1 MLDLTINADL
11 ESKIPAVTVGWIT
24 ATVQVSK
31 YDEDLWREIEAAVS
45 RFRGM
50 TMAS

>member
-1 MLDLTINADL
+1 MIDLTINADL
-11 ESKIPAVTVGWIT
+11 ESKVPAVTVGWIT
-24 ATVQVSK
+24 ATIQVSEN
-31 YDEDLWREIEAAVS
+31 DEALWREIEAAVS

>member
-1 MLDLTINADL
+1 MIDLTINADL
-11 ESKIPAVTVGWIT
+11 ESKVPAVTLGWIT
-24 ATVQVSK
+24 ATVQVPEH
-31 YDEDLWREIEAAVS
+31 DEGLWREIEAAVS